1 MKVFETVVILN
12 GLKEDEVT
20 RQVSYI
26 TVYDNKISTVAKVIG
41 QRCEEYDETLV
52 SIREV
57 LTISERIE
65 NESK

>member
-1 MKVFETVVILN
+1 MKVFETVVVLN
-12 GLKEDEVT
+12 GLKKDEVT
-20 RQVSYI
+20 RQVSYV
-26 TVYDNKISTVAKVIG
+26 TVYDDKISTVAKVIS